1 MLARIERMGCS
12 LYACVFTGLMRNGK
26 MKWPADIDGKPNK
39 AIGNNPRG
47 DTGDS
52 SAVYDHSLPWK
63 SSIIHCGRYR
73 RLI

>member
-1 MLARIERMGCS
+1 MVGLRVCVYWFNAERE
-12 LYACVFTGLMRNGK
+12 

-47 DTGDS
+47 DTGDA